1 MILGICHRVS
11 PQRHQIQL
19 SVSLVLPTE
28 SSEVDHGMFETSLP
42 SEDCG
47 YEGAPVKLL
56 LRPTLP
62 QLPALPDR
70 TWWLR
75 GTALL
80 PETRSFGDIAKDV
93 TGFVADGVDGE
104 VKSRSTSV
112 PLNEWRELGLAEDAL
127 LRRWKSRVMRQIK
140 SDNYSHSI
148 PGSTP
153 QYRVEQRY
161 VFQSQ
166 ARP

>member
-1 MILGICHRVS
+1 M
-11 PQRHQIQL
+11 
-19 SVSLVLPTE
+19 SLVLPTE
-28 SSEVDHGMFETSLP
+28 SPEVGHGVFETSLP

-75 GTALL
+75 GTVLL
-80 PETRSFGDIAKDV
+80 PETRSFGDIPKDV
-93 TGFVADGVDGE
+93 TGFGADGVDGE

-112 PLNEWRELGLAEDAL
+112 PLNEWRLVEDAL
-127 LRRWKSRVMRQIK
+127 LRRWKSSV
-140 SDNYSHSI
+140 
-148 PGSTP
+148 
-153 QYRVEQRY
+153 
-161 VFQSQ
+161 
-166 ARP
+166 